1 MVGWCCGC
9 QLLPPVAS
17 GTWRS
22 PAQEVW
28 LLWQDSQ
35 RSEAGATA
43 EQFLIFV
50 PAARPVALKMGP
62 LGLVPVLVLFILL
75 GRVQEPELV
84 EGLLGS
90 KYQGLALPA
99 EKWKFLGGRNKEFY
113 RGGTLPPSAWDPGQ
127 EKWEIFSVLLSDPKL
142 LVRCIPRAQ
151 GPESVATDSPL
162 SL

>member
-113 RGGTLPPSAWDPGQ
+113 RGGTLPPSAWEPGTLGRRNGRYSQ
-127 EKWEIFSVLLSDPKL
+127 SFSQTPNSWSDAFHEH
-142 LVRCIPRAQ
+142 R
-151 GPESVATDSPL
+151 DL